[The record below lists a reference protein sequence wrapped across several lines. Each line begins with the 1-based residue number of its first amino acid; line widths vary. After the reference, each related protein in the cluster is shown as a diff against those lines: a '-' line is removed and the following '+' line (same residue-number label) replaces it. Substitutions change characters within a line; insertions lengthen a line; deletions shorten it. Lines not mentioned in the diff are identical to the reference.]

1 MKIFE
6 RWNMAALALR
16 IEYHW
21 WWILHW
27 RKQGNRM
34 IDKGVS
40 FHSSALLDLSRRIDK
55 HSLHVYC
62 LTREYKTHFLS
73 RPVMLHK

>member
-1 MKIFE
+1 MKSFE

-40 FHSSALLDLSRRIDK
+40 FHSSALLDLSRRIDR
-55 HSLHVYC
+55 HSLMANRYSK
-62 LTREYKTHFLS
+62 EYEKRFLP
-73 RPVMLHK
+73 RPVTYQK